1 MRQLLSNLSIKV
13 QVIVPVL
20 FTVVLLLIGIT
31 FGGQKLE
38 EAFNDVTTST
48 EDVIVFKDGLSTIV
62 DNTYAM
68 RISAIYSLF
77 DPNEV
82 SLLSGKLKTNQQA
95 NFEQLN
101 VLDRISSLKS
111 EVKAVREAMNAY
123 VDYSQNTMIPLLKT
137 KHSATNLSDSFQQQ
151 YNQASAEYRDAGAK
165 MVNAIDALSNK
176 LNRISLDDLRINTEK
191 HTSTLSAITI
201 GLIVVLTIALI
212 SGWLLAGIIVTPIR
226 KLQDTM
232 REIAKGNL
240 RVKAD
245 VDGKNE
251 ITDLCHDVNSTVEQ
265 LRHTV
270 DSLIRISVEVASAS
284 TELAAVM
291 TQSSANSDQEKQ
303 EVEQV
308 ASAVNELESTASN
321 VNSNAVDADAA
332 SKRADESASH
342 SMKLFE
348 ESNRANVKMADQLG
362 DAAGVVSSLK
372 EQSEK
377 IGNVIEVIQGISE
390 QTNLLALNAA
400 IEAARAGE
408 SGRGFAVVADE
419 VRLLAARTQ
428 SSTQEIQAIIEEL
441 QHQSGSANESM
452 ISSLT
457 TLEENQQL
465 ANQVNHALSEISES
479 VGDIASINT
488 QVATAAEE
496 QSHVTADIN
505 RNISNIYDLVSQNV
519 TGVTQAAA
527 ASHEL
532 SNLAEKQKLELDY
545 FKV

>member
-1 MRQLLSNLSIKV
+1 
-13 QVIVPVL
+13 
-20 FTVVLLLIGIT
+20 
-31 FGGQKLE
+31 
-38 EAFNDVTTST
+38 
-48 EDVIVFKDGLSTIV
+48 
-62 DNTYAM
+62 
-68 RISAIYSLF
+68 
-77 DPNEV
+77 
-82 SLLSGKLKTNQQA
+82 
-95 NFEQLN
+95 
-101 VLDRISSLKS
+101 
-111 EVKAVREAMNAY
+111 
-123 VDYSQNTMIPLLKT
+123 
-137 KHSATNLSDSFQQQ
+137 
-151 YNQASAEYRDAGAK
+151 
-165 MVNAIDALSNK
+165 
-176 LNRISLDDLRINTEK
+176 
-191 HTSTLSAITI
+191 
-201 GLIVVLTIALI
+201 
-212 SGWLLAGIIVTPIR
+212 
-226 KLQDTM
+226 
-232 REIAKGNL
+232 
-240 RVKAD
+240 
-245 VDGKNE
+245 
-251 ITDLCHDVNSTVEQ
+251 
-265 LRHTV
+265 
-270 DSLIRISVEVASAS
+270 
-284 TELAAVM
+284 M

-457 TLEENQQL
+457 MLEENQLL